1 MMNHLIMEATMS
13 TTVRLR
19 RERAL
24 TSDSKKRATRLIR
37 ELSEEKIR
45 VAVPFLKFLDEN
57 DNGKEFD
64 LTASIKQGIV
74 ELDQFKAGKLKPK
87 SFEALLHDLN

>member
-1 MMNHLIMEATMS
+1 MMS
-13 TTVRLR
+13 TTVQLR
-19 RERAL
+19 RKRVL

-45 VAVPFLKFLDEN
+45 VAVPFLEFLKFLEEN

-64 LTASIKQGIV
+64 LTASIKQSIA
-74 ELDQFKAGKLKPK
+74 ELAQFKAGKLKPK
-87 SFEALLHDLN
+87 SFEALLDEL

>member
-1 MMNHLIMEATMS
+1 MMS
-13 TTVRLR
+13 TTVQLR
-19 RERAL
+19 RKRAL

-45 VAVPFLKFLDEN
+45 VAVPFLEFLKFLDEN
-57 DNGKEFD
+57 DNSREFG

-74 ELDQFKAGKLKPK
+74 ELAQFKAGKLKPK
-87 SFEALLHDLN
+87 SFEALLDEL